1 MNDERWMAYVD
12 GELDAGER
20 AAFEALL
27 AGDPQLAAQVREQ
40 QALRRRVADA
50 FAADLDE
57 PVPERLLAAA
67 RGQGAVPD
75 TADVVD
81 LARARE
87 QRDVARRPLRAVRDW
102 RWPEWGAIAASV
114 LVGVLAGRFVGGEV
128 AEPGAGLA
136 SGPNGAL
143 VARGAL
149 AAALSTQL
157 ASSPPSD
164 AAVRVGISFVAR
176 SGPYC
181 RSFVMAQ
188 PSRLAGLACR
198 EDGQWQVQQ
207 VQLVA
212 PTGQDEA
219 TGGYR
224 AAGAALPPALLR
236 AIDERIA
243 GTPLDAAAEADAAR
257 RGWQN

>member
-20 AAFEALL
+20 VAFEAML
-27 AGDPQLAAQVREQ
+27 AGDPQLAAQVRAQ

-67 RGQGAVPD
+67 RGQRAAPE

-81 LARARE
+81 LAHARE
-87 QRDVARRPLRAVRDW
+87 QRAVARRPLRAVRDW

-128 AEPGAGLA
+128 AEPLA

-157 ASSPPSD
+157 ASSPPGD

-198 EDGQWQVQQ
+198 EGGQWQ

-212 PTGQDEA
+212 PAGHDEA
-219 TGGYR
+219 VGGYR
-224 AAGAALPPALLR
+224 SAGAALPPALLR
-236 AIDERIA
+236 VIDERIA
-243 GTPLDAAAEADAAR
+243 GAPLDAAAEADAAR

>member
-12 GELDAGER
+12 GELDAAER

-27 AGDPQLAAQVREQ
+27 AGDPPLAAQVREQ

-50 FAADLDE
+50 FAPDLDE

-67 RGQGAVPD
+67 RIAPQ

-81 LARARE
+81 LARARVRRE
-87 QRDVARRPLRAVRDW
+87 QRDAAPRPLRAVRDW

-114 LVGVLAGRFVGGEV
+114 LVGVLAGRFVGGDV
-128 AEPGAGLA
+128 VEPVAGLA

-143 VARGAL
+143 VAHGAL

-157 ASSPPSD
+157 ASSDSSD
-164 AAVRVGISFVAR
+164 AAVRVGISFVSR

-198 EDGQWQVQQ
+198 ESDQWQ

-212 PTGQDEA
+212 PAGHDEA
-219 TGGYR
+219 AGGYR
-224 AAGAALPPALLR
+224 TAGAALPPALLR
-236 AIDERIA
+236 AIDERIT

-257 RGWQN
+257 RGWRN

>member
-20 AAFEALL
+20 AAFEAAL
-27 AGDPQLAAQVREQ
+27 AGDPQLAQLVREQ

-50 FAADLDE
+50 FTPDLDE

-67 RGQGAVPD
+67 RGQAV
-75 TADVVD
+75 AAEVVD

-87 QRDVARRPLRAVRDW
+87 QREQRDVGRRPLRAVRDW

-114 LVGVLAGRFVGGEV
+114 LVGVLAGRFVGGDV
-128 AEPGAGLA
+128 AEPVAGLA

-143 VARGAL
+143 VARGPL

-157 ASSPPSD
+157 ASGQPGD

-198 EDGQWQVQQ
+198 EGGQWQVQ
-207 VQLVA
+207 LVTPA
-212 PTGQDEA
+212 GHDDA
-219 TGGYR
+219 AGGYR
-224 AAGAALPPALLR
+224 AAGAALPTALLR